1 MALSASL
8 ILFTIIK
15 AKVFVISACG
25 HFLAEQIANPPI
37 CPTQQTTNTT
47 HHNKMISPAYDT
59 FRTINL
65 TEIKQII
72 WMHWWYVILSRP
84 WSSNYTHGQTTAQE
98 EEEEEEANSGYAFTI
113 ALNTVFSSAFIEE
126 LYTICYHEQTTS
138 EEVIQVFTH
147 LLPFL
152 LFKYALKVT

>member
-1 MALSASL
+1 MIHSEPS
-8 ILFTIIK
+8 
-15 AKVFVISACG
+15 ISQRLNRLYECTDG
-25 HFLAEQIANPPI
+25 MLYCHGLDLQIT
-37 CPTQQTTNTT
+37 PT
-47 HHNKMISPAYDT
+47 
-59 FRTINL
+59 
-65 TEIKQII
+65 
-72 WMHWWYVILSRP
+72 
-84 WSSNYTHGQTTAQE
+84 GTTAEE